1 MTSKFSNKVIEEASE
16 RIVKKLEYVISK
28 ENEGRIKEPKID
40 ISKNREMIKSMF
52 REMLQKSKEDAYRN
66 YSGLISND
74 RRKFE
79 NLYDGLM
86 KELFINS
93 NDDLRPN
100 IRIGHDL
107 MIFNLTYVFQ
117 LYLAK
122 LEKNPREYLIKTMEL
137 LKMIN
142 NVNSYMYSIISRYA
156 SRLDERK
163 LDKIN
168 IFSDNEIVVLS
179 FSVNFNKKYL
189 ELVTPDLFQT
199 ETINN
204 KYPKENAKNINLTK
218 LKNYS
223 VIHLSTT
230 TYDSL
235 IKLAKQIKKL
245 ENLDLNQIAVAYDE
259 NNQNIK
265 TYKNIKLIFPLIRR
279 LGELG
284 NMAIRIEKLDDVT
297 NQGILYMNLM
307 ELGLDNPYSDNITA

>member
-52 REMLQKSKEDAYRN
+52 REILQKSKEDAYRN

-204 KYPKENAKNINLTK
+204 KYPKENAKNIN
-218 LKNYS
+218 
-223 VIHLSTT
+223 
-230 TYDSL
+230 
-235 IKLAKQIKKL
+235 
-245 ENLDLNQIAVAYDE
+245 
-259 NNQNIK
+259 
-265 TYKNIKLIFPLIRR
+265 
-279 LGELG
+279 
-284 NMAIRIEKLDDVT
+284 
-297 NQGILYMNLM
+297 
-307 ELGLDNPYSDNITA
+307 

>member
-1 MTSKFSNKVIEEASE
+1 MTSKFSNKVIEKASE

-52 REMLQKSKEDAYRN
+52 REILQKSKEDAYRN

-86 KELFINS
+86 KKLFINS

-156 SRLDERK
+156 SRLNKRK
-163 LDKIN
+163 LNKIN
-168 IFSDNEIVVLS
+168 IFNNEIVVLS

-259 NNQNIK
+259 K
-265 TYKNIKLIFPLIRR
+265 KLMFPLIRR

-284 NMAIRIEKLDDVT
+284 NMAIRIEKLDDVI
-297 NQGILYMNLM
+297 NRGILYMNLM

>member
-52 REMLQKSKEDAYRN
+52 REILQKSKEDAYRN

-122 LEKNPREYLIKTMEL
+122 LDKNPREYLIKTMEL

-259 NNQNIK
+259 K
-265 TYKNIKLIFPLIRR
+265 KLMFPLIRR

-284 NMAIRIEKLDDVT
+284 DMAIRIEKLDDVI
-297 NQGILYMNLM
+297 NRGILYMNLM

>member
-259 NNQNIK
+259 K
-265 TYKNIKLIFPLIRR
+265 KLMFPLIRR

-284 NMAIRIEKLDDVT
+284 DMAIRIEKLDDVI
-297 NQGILYMNLM
+297 NRGILYMNLM